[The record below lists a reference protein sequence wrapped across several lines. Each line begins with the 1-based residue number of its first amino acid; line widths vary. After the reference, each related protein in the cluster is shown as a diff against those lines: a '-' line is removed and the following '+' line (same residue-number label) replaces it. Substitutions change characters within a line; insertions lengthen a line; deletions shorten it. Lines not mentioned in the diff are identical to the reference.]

1 MKQPHEMRPGNRYVR
16 QGQARRTLGDLIASK
31 SALVAICQRCK
42 HRRLLFPA
50 VLASRL
56 GEQFLVVDLPQHLR
70 CAECNRHGAAKVY
83 ESSR

>member
-1 MKQPHEMRPGNRYVR
+1 MKQPHEISPGNRYAR

-31 SALVAICQRCK
+31 SALVIICQQCK
-42 HRRLLFPA
+42 HRRLLFPP

-56 GEQFLVVDLPQHLR
+56 GVNFPVVNLPRRLR
-70 CAECNRHGAAKVY
+70 CAECKRHGTANVH

>member
-1 MKQPHEMRPGNRYVR
+1 MRPGNRHARQAEVR
-16 QGQARRTLGDLIASK
+16 RSLNDLIASK

-56 GEQFLVVDLPQHLR
+56 GVNFLVSDLPQHLR
-70 CAECNRHGAAKVY
+70 CAECRRHGTAKLY